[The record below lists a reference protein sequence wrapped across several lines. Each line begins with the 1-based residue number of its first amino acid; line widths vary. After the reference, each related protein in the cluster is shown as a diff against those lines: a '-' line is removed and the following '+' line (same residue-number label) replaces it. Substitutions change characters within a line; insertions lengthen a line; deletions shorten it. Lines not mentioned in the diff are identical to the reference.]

1 MRKYLGKISAMGMVL
16 LFLAAGIT
24 GCQNENQAQEAVSAS
39 TESEKEPEVAM
50 AIGAESVLLEEVN
63 VYAYFLKKQY
73 DSGIGS
79 EIWSY
84 EIEEGTDFESYAK
97 KQIQNLIAQVKVI
110 KQEAAANNV
119 VLTED
124 EKDEAESSAIAYLSE
139 ITDADKKAYALTRE
153 LVAKVYED
161 SLLAEKFY
169 EVVTNDVDTN
179 ISDDEVREVI
189 VQYLMVMTS
198 GKDKEG
204 NTVSLT
210 EEEKKEV
217 HKTARKLCRKAKKSE
232 NFLSLAQSNTD
243 AEEVELTFTKEDMP
257 EEFGEAAFA
266 LKTGEIS
273 EVIEGDSGYYILYCV
288 SAGDSDSIKAK
299 KEQLIRERQK
309 EDFKKKYADWSK
321 KYEVVI
327 SSAIWDK
334 IQL

>member
-1 MRKYLGKISAMGMVL
+1 MRKYLGKIGAMGMVL
-16 LFLAAGIT
+16 LLAVSGMT
-24 GCQNENQAQEAVSAS
+24 GCQNEKQAEEAASASAVS
-39 TESEKEPEVAM
+39 EKKPEVAM
-50 AIGAESVLLEEVN
+50 AIGTESVLLEEVN

-79 EIWSY
+79 EIWEY
-84 EIEEGTDFESYAK
+84 EIEEGTDLEAYAK

-124 EKDEAESSAIAYLSE
+124 EKDGAEGSAIEYLSE
-139 ITDADKKAYALTRE
+139 IADADKEAYGLTRE
-153 LVAKVYED
+153 LLAGVYED

-179 ISDDEVREVI
+179 IPDDEVREVV
-189 VQYLMVMTS
+189 VQYLMLMTS

-204 NTVSLT
+204 NVVSLT
-210 EEEKKEV
+210 EAEKNDV
-217 HKTARKLCRKAKKSE
+217 YKTAKKLYKKAKKSE

-243 AEEVELTFTKEDMP
+243 AEEVELTFTKENMP

-273 EVIEGDSGYYILYCV
+273 QVIEGDSGYYILYCV

-309 EDFKKKYADWSK
+309 ADFKKKYGEWSK

-327 SSAIWDK
+327 SSALWDE

>member
-1 MRKYLGKISAMGMVL
+1 MRKYLGKIGAMGMVL
-16 LFLAAGIT
+16 LLAVSGMT
-24 GCQNENQAQEAVSAS
+24 GCQNEKQAGETAS
-39 TESEKEPEVAM
+39 TSTVPEKKPEVAM
-50 AIGAESVLLEEVN
+50 AIGTESVLLEEVN

-79 EIWSY
+79 EIWEY
-84 EIEEGTDFESYAK
+84 EIEEGTDLEAYAK

-110 KQEAAANNV
+110 KQEAAANSV

-124 EKDEAESSAIAYLSE
+124 EKDEAEGSAIEYLSE
-139 ITDADKKAYALTRE
+139 IADEDKEAYGLTRE
-153 LVAKVYED
+153 LLARVYED

-179 ISDDEVREVI
+179 IPNDEVREVV
-189 VQYLMVMTS
+189 VQYLMLMTS

-204 NTVSLT
+204 NTVTLT
-210 EEEKKEV
+210 AAEKNDV
-217 HKTARKLCRKAKKSE
+217 YKTARRLYKKAKKSE

-243 AEEVELTFTKEDMP
+243 AEEVELTFTKGNMP

-273 EVIEGDSGYYILYCV
+273 QVIEGDSGYYILYCV
-288 SAGDSDSIKAK
+288 SAGDSDSIKEK

-309 EDFKKKYADWSK
+309 ADFKKKYGEWSK
-321 KYEVVI
+321 RYEVVI
-327 SSAIWDK
+327 SSALWDE